1 MKRMLDPKKLALDT
15 NTVAILT
22 QEQFELV
29 IGGRGGN
36 DGGKPLAGV
45 KSGRRC

>member
-1 MKRMLDPKKLALDT
+1 MKRKLDPKKLALDT

-29 IGGRGGN
+29 IGGRGG
-36 DGGKPLAGV
+36 DGGKPLANV